1 MNSVRF
7 AAQRS
12 VAKGAALATSLLL
25 AAIPAQAVT
34 SIPVWSANFETGQV
48 SQAVGPFPATLSYSA
63 GGATVTGAQ
72 SLPGFGRRFLRNTTR
87 GTTSFTFT
95 NLGDHESLTLGFD
108 IAFLDSWDR
117 VTDQQWGPDYLF
129 VTIGDT
135 EYQWGLNHNGMQNWP
150 GTLVGRGA
158 YGFTSQWQDSV
169 HRFTFTVPDQGSD
182 FTFAVRAGGAGYQG
196 GNDESWGI
204 DNISLT
210 AAVPEPASW
219 MLMIAGFGLVGGTIR
234 RRQLSPARA
243 VAC

>member
-1 MNSVRF
+1 MISVRF
-7 AAQRS
+7 AAS
-12 VAKGAALATSLLL
+12 GATLAISLFF
-25 AAIPAQAVT
+25 AAVPAQAVT
-34 SIPVWSANFETGQV
+34 SIPVWSANFENGRV
-48 SQAVGPFPATLSYSA
+48 SQAVGPFPGTMSFSA

-72 SLPGFGRRFLRNTTR
+72 SLPGFGSRFLRNTTR
-87 GTTSFTFT
+87 GTTSFSFT
-95 NLGDHESLTLGFD
+95 NLGNHESLTLGFD

-117 VTDQQWGPDYLF
+117 VTDPQWGPDFLF

-150 GTLVGRGA
+150 GTPVGRGA
-158 YGFTSQWQDSV
+158 YGFNGQWNDSV
-169 HRFTFTVPDQGSD
+169 HRFTFTVPDQGPG
-182 FTFAVRAGGAGYQG
+182 FTFAIRAGGAGFQG

-219 MLMIAGFGLVGGTIR
+219 MLLIAGFGLVGAAIR
-234 RRQLSPARA
+234 RRQHTPTRR